1 MQGNRPAGVILLL
14 VAAALLLA
22 ATASPAT
29 RAYSGRIVI
38 DHAAAATMSTRR
50 LEDEVAPELSWSAG
64 LLGGGIGESGLDK
77 DRQVCVRAD
86 CAAPCP
92 GCPYTRPCTYKDR
105 CRH

>member
-64 LLGGGIGESGLDK
+64 LLGGGIGESGLHK
-77 DRQVCVRAD
+77 EKQVCVRD
-86 CAAPCP
+86 CAAQCK
-92 GCPYTRPCTYKDR
+92 GCPYTRPCTYKEM